1 LRETQARLKSTL
13 AAGSIGTWTWDIVH
27 DCLIADEFTARMFS
41 IEPDAAAKG
50 LPAEAYLRAVMEEDQ
65 PGVADGLARAIQSC
79 GYYDIEYRILRKD
92 REFRWVSSE
101 GEGRGSRHLLQ
112 LINDVL
118 DLAKVEAGKIDL
130 NPETFPLAKA
140 IKEVCTVVKGIA
152 QKKGVSV
159 KWAVAPELGNVT
171 LDQQKFKQV
180 CYNLLAN
187 AVKFTDSS
195 GSVELNALAHDDERF
210 ELRVK
215 EFEQLESGNARRFE
229 GTVLGL
235 ALTKK
240 LVESQGGS
248 IGAES
253 EYGKGSTFFVVMPIV
268 FADVKSHE

>member
-1 LRETQARLKSTL
+1 MDLGHRPRLFNRRRIHRSHVLNRTRRGGKRP
-13 AAGSIGTWTWDIVH
+13 ACGSISAGRDGG
-27 DCLIADEFTARMFS
+27 R
-41 IEPDAAAKG
+41 
-50 LPAEAYLRAVMEEDQ
+50 PAGCRRRPRPCDSVLRLLRHRVSD
-65 PGVADGLARAIQSC
+65 PTKRP
-79 GYYDIEYRILRKD
+79 RIPLGA
-92 REFRWVSSE
+92 SE

-159 KWAVAPELGNVT
+159 KWVVAPELGNVT

-215 EFEQLESGNARRFE
+215 DTGIGIKKEDMQRLFREFEQLESGNARRFE

>member
-1 LRETQARLKSTL
+1 MDLGHRPRLFNRRRIHRSHVLNRTRRGGKRP
-13 AAGSIGTWTWDIVH
+13 ACGSISAGRDGG
-27 DCLIADEFTARMFS
+27 R
-41 IEPDAAAKG
+41 
-50 LPAEAYLRAVMEEDQ
+50 PAGCRRRPRPCDSVLRLLRHRVSD
-65 PGVADGLARAIQSC
+65 PTKRP
-79 GYYDIEYRILRKD
+79 RIPLGA
-92 REFRWVSSE
+92 SE

>member
-1 LRETQARLKSTL
+1 
-13 AAGSIGTWTWDIVH
+13 
-27 DCLIADEFTARMFS
+27 
-41 IEPDAAAKG
+41 
-50 LPAEAYLRAVMEEDQ
+50 
-65 PGVADGLARAIQSC
+65 
-79 GYYDIEYRILRKD
+79 
-92 REFRWVSSE
+92 
-101 GEGRGSRHLLQ
+101 
-112 LINDVL
+112 
-118 DLAKVEAGKIDL
+118 VEAGKIDL

-215 EFEQLESGNARRFE
+215 DTGIGIKKEDMQRLFREFEQLESGNARRFE